1 MITILRINI
10 YAVGTIIA
18 KIHGVISIAA
28 VAEAGMRPDLSIRF
42 LSTKFVLSEVEDI
55 TLAQLVVSQGQLPTL
70 QVSSLQWLRTI
81 IARNR
86 PRKEIHLTVVIVQE
100 VEVKLLLPLA
110 AKLREISLIT
120 SVVAIQSIK
129 SHFSY
134 NNLKFDLNTYLF
146 SHSFS

>member
-1 MITILRINI
+1 
-10 YAVGTIIA
+10 
-18 KIHGVISIAA
+18 
-28 VAEAGMRPDLSIRF
+28 MRPDLSIRF
-42 LSTKFVLSEVEDI
+42 LSTKFVLSKVENK
-55 TLAQLVVSQGQLPTL
+55 TLAQLVVSQGQRPTL
-70 QVSSLQWLRTI
+70 QVSSLKWLRTI